1 MINSGA
7 DRSIRI
13 EKMPG
18 RKLMPVN
25 GKTFRVSRGSGSVAE
40 RLHTFMQAHDLGL
53 EELADWLQTH
63 PRTLAQ
69 WFDGTTMAPA
79 CALISLSLVSRL
91 PQARVYPSQS
101 KEESLRRVQ
110 AI

>member
-1 MINSGA
+1 MSV
-7 DRSIRI
+7 S
-13 EKMPG
+13 
-18 RKLMPVN
+18 
-25 GKTFRVSRGSGSVAE
+25 GKTSRVSRGSGSVVDC
-40 RLHTFMQAHDLGL
+40 LHTFMQVHDLGL
-53 EELADWLQTH
+53 EELADLLQTY

-69 WFDGTTMAPA
+69 WFNGTAMAPA
-79 CALISLSLVSRL
+79 CSLISLSLVLRL

>member
-1 MINSGA
+1 MSVSG
-7 DRSIRI
+7 
-13 EKMPG
+13 P
-18 RKLMPVN
+18 PP
-25 GKTFRVSRGSGSVAE
+25 RVSQSCGSVAE
-40 RLHTFMQAHDLGL
+40 RLHAFMQAHDLGL

-69 WFDGTTMAPA
+69 WFNGTTMAPA
-79 CALISLSLVSRL
+79 CSLIALPVISRL

-101 KEESLRRVQ
+101 KEEDLRRIQ

>member
-1 MINSGA
+1 
-7 DRSIRI
+7 
-13 EKMPG
+13 
-18 RKLMPVN
+18 MPVN
-25 GKTFRVSRGSGSVAE
+25 GKTFRVSRGSGSVAD
-40 RLHTFMQAHDLGL
+40 RLHTFMQAHDVGL

-69 WFDGTTMAPA
+69 WFNGTAMAPA
-79 CALISLSLVSRL
+79 CSLISLPLISRL

>member
-1 MINSGA
+1 
-7 DRSIRI
+7 
-13 EKMPG
+13 
-18 RKLMPVN
+18 MPVN
-25 GKTFRVSRGSGSVAE
+25 GKTFRVTRGSGSVAD

-53 EELADWLQTH
+53 EELSDWLKTH

-69 WFDGTTMAPA
+69 WFDGTAMAPA
-79 CALISLSLVSRL
+79 CSLISLSLISRL
-91 PQARVYPSQS
+91 PQSRIYPSQS

>member
-1 MINSGA
+1 
-7 DRSIRI
+7 
-13 EKMPG
+13 
-18 RKLMPVN
+18 MPVN
-25 GKTFRVSRGSGSVAE
+25 GKTSRVSRGNVSVAD
-40 RLHTFMQAHDLGL
+40 RLHAFMQAHDLGL

-69 WFDGTTMAPA
+69 WFNGTAMAPA
-79 CALISLSLVSRL
+79 CSLISLSLAARL

>member
-1 MINSGA
+1 
-7 DRSIRI
+7 
-13 EKMPG
+13 
-18 RKLMPVN
+18 MPVN
-25 GKTFRVSRGSGSVAE
+25 GKTFRVSRGSGSVADY
-40 RLHTFMQAHDLGL
+40 LHTFMQAHDVGL

-69 WFDGTTMAPA
+69 WFDGTAMAPA
-79 CALISLSLVSRL
+79 CSLISLPLMSRL
-91 PQARVYPSQS
+91 PQARVYRSQS